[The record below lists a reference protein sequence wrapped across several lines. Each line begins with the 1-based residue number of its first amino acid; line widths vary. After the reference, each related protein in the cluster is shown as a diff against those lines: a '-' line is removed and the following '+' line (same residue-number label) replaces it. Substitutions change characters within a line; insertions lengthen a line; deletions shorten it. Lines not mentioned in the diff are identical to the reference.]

1 MFFLFFKKDKGDFL
15 LQQELKMEIGLSS
28 ISYVHTMEVEDT
40 YERHT
45 VLNTP
50 NISEMENE
58 LIQLTSKRLF
68 SIAVVVRAPCCHC
81 DDKV

>member
-40 YERHT
+40 YERRT